1 MSKRATVANFPATT
15 KIPQAVTDAAV
26 KTPPAPAPIP
36 APVFAAGPQPL
47 HGDVGVRRFFA
58 LNAMATVFPFTA
70 GVIVYG
76 WRALLTV
83 ALVMLGTAAG
93 LAAWKRVGVRG
104 RRMGAARAM
113 WMAMLLGLTLPPHLP
128 SFNYPGSTIATAA
141 WPILPAA
148 GLTLAMLL
156 WVFAGVGSGRLHPVP
171 VIYLLMVV
179 LFQPVLV
186 PHFVLHRQRTFA
198 GDVIDAAPPPPSA
211 PGEAATAPLD
221 AWTVHTETPSH
232 DALYTEPASQRLITF
247 TTGRQTPARAAL
259 SLEELLRDYMPP
271 LEDLIVAGHPGPIGQ
286 ASAIAVIMGG
296 LFLLYRGLIDFR
308 IPLLICVAEIVGLS
322 LLPIPVAVSE
332 NVRHWRTLAAHH
344 GVGWPVAITFV
355 SYELMAGPLLFV
367 AFYLAPAPGVR
378 PLTRR
383 GRTVYAIL
391 IGLVAAVMQLYLDV
405 SYGPYLAL
413 LMIGLFTP
421 ILDRWFKPRPLL

>member
-1 MSKRATVANFPATT
+1 
-15 KIPQAVTDAAV
+15 
-26 KTPPAPAPIP
+26 
-36 APVFAAGPQPL
+36 
-47 HGDVGVRRFFA
+47 
-58 LNAMATVFPFTA
+58 MATIFPLTA
-70 GVIVYG
+70 GIILFG
-76 WRALLTV
+76 WRAVISV

-93 LAAWKRVGVRG
+93 LAAWKRVGTRG

-113 WMAMLLGLTLPPHLP
+113 WMAMLLGLTLPPHLA
-128 SFNYPGSTIATAA
+128 SFSYPGSILSASA

-148 GLTLAMLL
+148 GLSLAMLL

-179 LFQPVLV
+179 MFQPALV
-186 PHFVLHRQRTFA
+186 PHFVLHRQRIFA
-198 GDVIDAAPPPPSA
+198 GDVIDAAPPPTIG
-211 PGEAATAPLD
+211 PGEASPARIE
-221 AWTVHTETPSH
+221 AWTVYTDTPAH
-232 DALYTEPASQRLITF
+232 DALFTEPASQRLITF

-271 LEDLIVAGHPGPIGQ
+271 LEDLIVAGHPGPIGM

-308 IPLLICVAEIVGLS
+308 IPLLICLAEVGALM

-332 NVRHWRTLAAHH
+332 NIRHWRTLVTHH
-344 GVGWPVAITFV
+344 GVGWPVAITFI
-355 SYELMAGPLLFV
+355 SYEVMAGPLLFV

-383 GRTVYAIL
+383 GRTVYAVL
-391 IGLVAAVMQLYLDV
+391 IGVVAAMLQLYLDV
-405 SYGPYLAL
+405 SYGAYLAL
-413 LMIGLFTP
+413 LMVGLFTP
-421 ILDRWFKPRPLL
+421 LLDRLFKPRPLV